1 MIISDKTVIRPIE
14 KNELPLI
21 KKWYND
27 DEIMH
32 WGSGSRPGL
41 EYSLDFLEDI
51 WYEEICSDSNTRMMI
66 ETKEGKAIGIIGF
79 SDKNSQERR
88 CKLIILIGEREY
100 WNKGYGSDAIKSFL
114 EYLFNRWNLNRVEL
128 DTWDG
133 NERAIKCYQKCGF
146 QIEGRFRKARFVNGK
161 YHDEILM
168 GILKEDFLF
177 QEEIR

>member
-1 MIISDKTVIRPIE
+1 MIISSKTIIRPIE

-32 WGSGSRPGL
+32 WGSGARPGL

-51 WYEEICSDSNTRMMI
+51 WYEEIHSDNNTRMMI
-66 ETKEGKAIGIIGF
+66 ETKDGESIGIIGF
-79 SDKNSQERR
+79 RDKNSQERR

-100 WNKGYGSDAIKSFL
+100 WNKGYGTDAIKGFL

-128 DTWDG
+128 DTWEG
-133 NERAIKCYQKCGF
+133 NERAIRCYQKCGF
-146 QIEGRFRKARFVNGK
+146 QIEGRLRKARFVNGH

-168 GILKEDFLF
+168 GIL
-177 QEEIR
+177 QEEFIQN